1 MGGRFTSL
9 EIGAGTGGQALG
21 LERAGFN
28 PVVVID
34 NDPHACRTLRANRPH
49 WNVLEMDFKDF
60 VGADH
65 GISTVDLLSGGVPS
79 TPYSI
84 AGKQEGTNDKRDLL
98 AAAVYLAIELQPRTI
113 LLETTPSLL
122 SPKFAQVRK
131 EVEAE
136 LKHLGYCWEWN
147 VLDAQ
152 HFGVPQTRRSCLLVA
167 MHPDDFAR
175 FTWPPTTHQAS
186 ATVGEALRDSMA
198 SRGWPFAD
206 AWAML
211 ADRVAP
217 TIVGGS
223 KNHGGADLGP
233 TRTKRQWMD
242 LAVNAHSLGNDAP
255 DDDFGFDP
263 ELGRDGVPKLT
274 VDQVMKLQGL
284 PDDWIVTGG
293 KTARYKQ
300 VAQVFPP
307 PLAEA
312 VGHHIAAALAP
323 CPR

>member
-9 EIGAGTGGQALG
+9 EIGAGVGGQVLG
-21 LERAGFN
+21 LERAGFD

-34 NDPHACRTLRANRPH
+34 NDPHACRTLRANRPG

-60 VGADH
+60 VGADYR
-65 GISTVDLLSGGVPS
+65 ISTVDLLSGGVPS

-84 AGKQEGTNDKRDLL
+84 AGKQEGTQDKRDLL
-98 AAAVYLAIELQPRTI
+98 AAAVYLAIELQPRAI

-122 SPKFAQVRK
+122 SPKFTQVRE

-136 LKHLGYCWEWN
+136 LKHLDYSWEWN
-147 VLDAQ
+147 VLNAQ

-167 MHPDDFAR
+167 MRPDDFTR
-175 FTWPPTTHQAS
+175 FAWPSPTHQVDT
-186 ATVGEALRDSMA
+186 TVGEVLRDSMA
-198 SRGWPFAD
+198 DRGWPFAD
-206 AWAML
+206 AWASL
-211 ADRVAP
+211 ANRVAP

-223 KNHGGADLGP
+223 KIHGGADLGP
-233 TRTKRQWMD
+233 TRTKRLWMA
-242 LAVNAHSLGNDAP
+242 LAVNAHSLGNDVP
-255 DDDFGFDP
+255 DEDFVLDP

-274 VDQVMKLQGL
+274 VEQVMRLQGL
-284 PDDWIVTGG
+284 PNDWIVTGG

-300 VAQVFPP
+300 VAQAFPP

-312 VGHHIAAALAP
+312 VGREVAAALGRG
-323 CPR
+323 PR